1 MKERDHTNEISNGAC
16 AVDVY
21 CSLSFI
27 LNVSVLINRNIS
39 LQSTQCI
46 MEKYEREVLE
56 FLDEFA
62 ENNQIQI
69 ANMGIVMA
77 LNNYD

>member
-1 MKERDHTNEISNGAC
+1 MG
-16 AVDVY
+16 
-21 CSLSFI
+21 
-27 LNVSVLINRNIS
+27 
-39 LQSTQCI
+39 
-46 MEKYEREVLE
+46 KYEREVLE

-77 LNNYD
+77 LNNYDSKGSTPFQSALIHLKNTLNQNSSADMTGS